1 MRFVVVLTLV
11 LLVDLAAVD
20 QDVSAWDLVSRSAA
34 VVAVEVR
41 QVVEQPSMTAA
52 ADYEMKDVAS
62 GIAVE

>member
-1 MRFVVVLTLV
+1 MLTLV